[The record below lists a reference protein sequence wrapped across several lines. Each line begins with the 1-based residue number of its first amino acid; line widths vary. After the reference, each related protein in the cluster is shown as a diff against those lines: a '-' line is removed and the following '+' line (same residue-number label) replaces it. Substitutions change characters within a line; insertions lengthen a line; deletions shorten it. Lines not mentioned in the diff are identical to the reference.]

1 MRDLL
6 KKRKLDSH
14 KGDYGRVGIIGGS
27 SGMAGA
33 PYLTAISS
41 LRTGSGYSYALI
53 PSTIESIMSIKL
65 TEAIV
70 RPVEDDG
77 TGHFTMESLQD
88 ILMYIKD
95 MDALAL
101 GPGMGVDG
109 DRTYLVKEIMKNAKV
124 PIVLDA
130 DALNCISQIPHI
142 LEEHNNP
149 LIITPHPG
157 ELSRLLD
164 VSIDKIQ
171 ERRVYY
177 SEYVAKKYNVVV
189 VLKGHR
195 TVVASPKLGIYI
207 NETGNPGMATAGSG
221 DVLTGMIA
229 SLLAQGLKSFDA
241 ARLGVHLHGIAGD
254 VAKEKIGEYSMIASD
269 IVDNIYLAINKYHF
283 KEDR

>member
-14 KGDYGRVGIIGGS
+14 KGDYGRVGIVGGS

-33 PYLTAISS
+33 PYLTTMSS

-70 RPVEDDG
+70 KAISDDG
-77 TGHFTMESLQD
+77 IGHFSMESLQD

-95 MDALAL
+95 MDSLAV

-109 DRTYLVKEIMKNAKV
+109 DRTYLVKEILKNSKV

-130 DALNCISQIPHI
+130 DALNCVSEMPHI
-142 LEEHNNP
+142 LEEHNSP

-164 VSIDKIQ
+164 VSIEKIQ
-171 ERRVYY
+171 EKRVYY
-177 SEYVAKKYNVVV
+177 SEYIAKRYNIVV

-254 VAKEKIGEYSMIASD
+254 IAREKIGEYSMIAGD
-269 IVDNIYLAINKYHF
+269 IVDNIYLAIRQYHF
-283 KEDR
+283 KDEK

>member
-14 KGDYGRVGIIGGS
+14 KGDYGRVGIVGGS

-33 PYLTAISS
+33 PYLTTMSS

-70 RPVEDDG
+70 KAISDDG
-77 TGHFTMESLQD
+77 IGHFSMESLQD

-95 MDALAL
+95 MDSLAV

-109 DRTYLVKEIMKNAKV
+109 DRTYLVKEILKNSKV

-130 DALNCISQIPHI
+130 DALNCVSEMPHI
-142 LEEHNNP
+142 LEEHNSP

-164 VSIDKIQ
+164 VSIEKIQ
-171 ERRVYY
+171 EKRVYY
-177 SEYVAKKYNVVV
+177 REYIAKRYNIVV

-254 VAKEKIGEYSMIASD
+254 IAREKIGEYSMIAGD
-269 IVDNIYLAINKYHF
+269 IVDNIYLAIRQYHF
-283 KEDR
+283 KDEK